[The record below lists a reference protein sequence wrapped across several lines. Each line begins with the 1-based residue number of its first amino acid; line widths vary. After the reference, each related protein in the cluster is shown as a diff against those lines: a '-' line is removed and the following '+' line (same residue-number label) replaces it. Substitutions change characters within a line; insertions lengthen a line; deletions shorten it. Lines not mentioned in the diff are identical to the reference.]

1 LHELGSPEVCG
12 KEMKRLFQ
20 LFILAGINIFC
31 FMAGSAQAEPA
42 LATKEK
48 MTMIAAQAKPNGL
61 VPPMDRSAPA
71 RTQTATFA
79 LG

>member
-1 LHELGSPEVCG
+1 
-12 KEMKRLFQ
+12 MKRPFQ

-31 FMAGSAQAEPA
+31 FMAGAAPA
-42 LATKEK
+42 AGAAGAIKEK
-48 MTMIAAQAKPNGL
+48 GTMIATQMKAQGL

>member
-1 LHELGSPEVCG
+1 MEY
-12 KEMKRLFQ
+12 LFLLSSVSVAFWQ
-20 LFILAGINIFC
+20 VLLRV
-31 FMAGSAQAEPA
+31 PA
-42 LATKEK
+42 PTIKEK
-48 MTMIAAQAKPNGL
+48 MTMIAMQTKPHGL